1 MENDIRRALSYV
13 ADLADENGNIA
24 PAAPATAGKRR
35 SQPTTAA
42 AFELQ
47 AN

>member
-13 ADLADENGNIA
+13 AGLADENGNIA
-24 PAAPATAGKRR
+24 PAVPATVGKRR
-35 SQPTTAA
+35 RPSTRDA

-47 AN
+47 VN